1 MSPAVKNP
9 YAPMFLLCCA
19 AAALAGMIA
28 IAPGLPAAQDRDEET
43 QDKLSTIQRS
53 LVLDGSRIHFAGE
66 LQMNV
71 TNFGFFGSLPKSSY
85 VMSDAPSA
93 QWPAGSGVEYLYA
106 AGLWVGAEVDG
117 VPSVSTGYPQTE
129 FYPSNDPIDV
139 IYRSFE
145 GAAGGRRY
153 PADPDDDRDDQRQSL
168 LLRRR
173 GSVVWIRG
181 GHRSS
186 LSSDCGLHDESSKRH
201 ANGGRLEF
209 GAPGLRRTRR
219 SGPGLRRAATARRAT
234 RRSTP
239 GAPSR
244 RVTSRRAG

>member
-93 QWPAGSGVEYLYA
+93 QWPAGSGVASGRTPA
-106 AGLWVGAEVDG
+106 ASSG
-117 VPSVSTGYPQTE
+117 
-129 FYPSNDPIDV
+129 
-139 IYRSFE
+139 
-145 GAAGGRRY
+145 
-153 PADPDDDRDDQRQSL
+153 
-168 LLRRR
+168 
-173 GSVVWIRG
+173 
-181 GHRSS
+181 SS
-186 LSSDCGLHDESSKRH
+186 LAITSC
-201 ANGGRLEF
+201 
-209 GAPGLRRTRR
+209 R
-219 SGPGLRRAATARRAT
+219 SRWPVRVA
-234 RRSTP
+234 
-239 GAPSR
+239 SR
-244 RVTSRRAG
+244 